1 MAIFNRYFTVLFRL
15 KTKWISLLLI
25 IQTVASFAMTFFNY
39 NNGHVYI
46 NRQIFSNFFTL
57 WLAIFIVQAWLFTGI
72 FYLTTCFQNERVS
85 GNQTWRL
92 IPIDDKKFYFDNI
105 LSSFAALLFFVI
117 LEIICTL
124 ILSVVTFT
132 FDSQFHS
139 SLIELFAD
147 IGRHLQQVDLEIM
160 FNFFGALMMIILC
173 AFFGYFIISFLNY
186 SSRALLDYLPQ
197 ALSKAY
203 FRIIAVLV
211 IILVAWL
218 AIKASNIGLQIISF
232 PFRFMLGETTGTN
245 DDLAIALLLML
256 LINILFWFFDTILFS
271 KFFEAR
277 EGK

>member
-25 IQTVASFAMTFFNY
+25 IQTVASFAMAFFNFS
-39 NNGHVYI
+39 NGHVDI
-46 NRQIFSNFFTL
+46 NRTIFSNFFTL
-57 WLAIFIVQAWLFTGI
+57 WLTIFVVSAWLFTGI
-72 FYLTTCFQNERVS
+72 FYLTTCFQNEHVS

-92 IPIDDKKFYFDNI
+92 VPIDDKKLYFDNI
-105 LSSFAALLFFVI
+105 LSSFGALLFFVI
-117 LEIICTL
+117 LEVICTL
-124 ILSVVTFT
+124 ILGVVTFT
-132 FDSQFHS
+132 FDIHFHTVI
-139 SLIELFAD
+139 IEMFTD

-160 FNFFGALMMIILC
+160 FNFFGAIMMTILS

-186 SSRALLDYLPQ
+186 SSRALLDFLPQ
-197 ALSKAY
+197 TLSKTY
-203 FRIIAVLV
+203 FRIIAVFV

-232 PFRFMLGETTGTN
+232 PFRFMMGKTTGTN
-245 DDLAIALLLML
+245 DDLALALILML
-256 LINILFWFFDTILFS
+256 VINLLFWFLDTILFS

>member
-25 IQTVASFAMTFFNY
+25 IQTVASFAMSFFNF

-46 NRQIFSNFFTL
+46 NRTIFSNFFTL
-57 WLAIFIVQAWLFTGI
+57 WLTIFVLSAWLFTGI

-92 IPIDDKKFYFDNI
+92 VPIDDKKLYFDNI
-105 LSSFAALLFFVI
+105 LSSFGALLFFVI

-124 ILSVVTFT
+124 ILGVVTFT
-132 FDSQFHS
+132 FDSQFHTVT
-139 SLIELFAD
+139 IEMFAD

-160 FNFFGALMMIILC
+160 FNFFGAIMMAILC

-186 SSRALLDYLPQ
+186 SSRALLDFLPQ

-203 FRIIAVLV
+203 FRVIAVFV

-218 AIKASNIGLQIISF
+218 AIKASDIGLQIISF
-232 PFRFMLGETTGTN
+232 PFRFMIGETTGTN
-245 DDLAIALLLML
+245 DDLALALILML
-256 LINILFWFFDTILFS
+256 AINLLFWFLDTILFN

>member
-25 IQTVASFAMTFFNY
+25 IQTVASFAMAFFNFS
-39 NNGHVYI
+39 NGHVDI
-46 NRQIFSNFFTL
+46 NRTIFSNFFTL
-57 WLAIFIVQAWLFTGI
+57 WLTIFVVSAWLFTGI
-72 FYLTTCFQNERVS
+72 FYLTTCFQNEHVS

-92 IPIDDKKFYFDNI
+92 VPIDDKKLYFDNI
-105 LSSFAALLFFVI
+105 LSSFGALLFFVI
-117 LEIICTL
+117 LEVICTL
-124 ILSVVTFT
+124 ILGVVTFT
-132 FDSQFHS
+132 FDIHFHTVI
-139 SLIELFAD
+139 IEMFTD

-160 FNFFGALMMIILC
+160 FNFFGAIMMTILS

-186 SSRALLDYLPQ
+186 SSRALLDFLPQ
-197 ALSKAY
+197 TLSKTY
-203 FRIIAVLV
+203 FRIIAVFV

-232 PFRFMLGETTGTN
+232 PFRFMMGKTTGTN
-245 DDLAIALLLML
+245 DDLALALILML
-256 LINILFWFFDTILFS
+256 VINLLFWLLDTILFS

>member
-25 IQTVASFAMTFFNY
+25 IQTVASFAMTFFNF

-57 WLAIFIVQAWLFTGI
+57 WLAIFIVQALLFIGI

-105 LSSFAALLFFVI
+105 LSSFAALLFFAI

-124 ILSVVTFT
+124 ILSAVTFT
-132 FDSQFHS
+132 FDGQFHS
-139 SLIELFAD
+139 SIIEMFAD

-160 FNFFGALMMIILC
+160 FDFFGALMMVILC
-173 AFFGYFIISFLNY
+173 AFLGYFIISFLNY
-186 SSRALLDYLPQ
+186 SSRALLDFLPQ
-197 ALSKAY
+197 ALSKIY
-203 FRIIAVLV
+203 VRVIAVFI

-218 AIKASNIGLQIISF
+218 MIKANDVGLKIISF
-232 PFRFMLGETTGTN
+232 PFKFMFGETSGTN
-245 DDLAIALLLML
+245 DDLALALLLML

>member
-25 IQTVASFAMTFFNY
+25 IQTVATFAITFFNY
-39 NNGHVYI
+39 HNGHLYL
-46 NRQIFSNFFTL
+46 NRSIFSNFLTL
-57 WLAIFIVQAWLFTGI
+57 WLAIFIVFAWLFTGI
-72 FYLTTCFQNERVS
+72 FYLSTCYQNEHVS

-92 IPIDDKKFYFDNI
+92 VPIDDKKLYFDNI
-105 LSSFAALLFFVI
+105 LSSFGALLFFVL

-124 ILSVVTFT
+124 VLGIVTFT
-132 FDSQFHS
+132 FDSQFHTTI
-139 SLIELFAD
+139 IEMFAD

-160 FNFFGALMMIILC
+160 FNFFGAIMMTILC

-186 SSRALLDYLPQ
+186 SSRALLDFLPE

-203 FRIIAVLV
+203 FRVIAVFV

-218 AIKASNIGLQIISF
+218 AIKASDIGLQIISF
-232 PFRFMLGETTGTN
+232 PFRFMIGETTGTN
-245 DDLAIALLLML
+245 NDLALALVLML
-256 LINILFWFFDTILFS
+256 AINLLFWFLDTILFS

>member
-25 IQTVASFAMTFFNY
+25 IQTVASFAMSFFNF

-57 WLAIFIVQAWLFTGI
+57 WLVIFIVQAWLFTGI

-92 IPIDDKKFYFDNI
+92 VPIDDKKLYFDNI

-132 FDSQFHS
+132 FDSQFHTVI
-139 SLIELFAD
+139 IEMFTD

-160 FNFFGALMMIILC
+160 FNFFGAIMMAILC

-186 SSRALLDYLPQ
+186 SSRALLDFLPQ

-203 FRIIAVLV
+203 FRVITVFV
-211 IILVAWL
+211 IILIAWL
-218 AIKASNIGLQIISF
+218 AIKANDIGLQIISF
-232 PFRFMLGETTGTN
+232 PFRFMMGETTGTN
-245 DDLAIALLLML
+245 DDLALALILML
-256 LINILFWFFDTILFS
+256 VINLFFWLLDTILFS